1 VTNVGGRGIQ
11 VDGEVVGMV
20 QLEDDLQAILDKLVV
35 KLAHW
40 KARLLTK
47 EGRIAYVQMIMAA
60 SVVY

>member
-1 VTNVGGRGIQ
+1 
-11 VDGEVVGMV
+11 MV

-40 KARLLTK
+40 KARLLTE